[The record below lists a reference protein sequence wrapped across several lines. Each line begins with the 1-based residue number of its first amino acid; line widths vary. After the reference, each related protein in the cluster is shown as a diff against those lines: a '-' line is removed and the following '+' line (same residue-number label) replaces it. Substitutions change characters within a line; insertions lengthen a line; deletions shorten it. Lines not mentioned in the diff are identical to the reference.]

1 MSITIWLSLHKD
13 FWFPWQLRIT
23 ANYVK
28 SAVKFRWNIENFN
41 RRCTARFCIQK
52 HIPSASLTLPQ
63 FSALFVIYKNG
74 DITRGSNKWIQRYQT
89 GKFQF
94 SFTGWVVVQGIYFLY
109 FLHLAFVRAQG
120 RLGGPV
126 IFFTFFIGYHLLGG
140 YLHKII
146 GTPTDGRLRSV
157 TPMKIMMW
165 RHTKCIFSKF
175 LWTDCPSGRFFSVL
189 FGGGTPSKSFD
200 SARRIRPRY
209 PRVWGKPDAIG
220 WFIFGD
226 IGIRSCEKAARMM

>member
-1 MSITIWLSLHKD
+1 
-13 FWFPWQLRIT
+13 
-23 ANYVK
+23 
-28 SAVKFRWNIENFN
+28 
-41 RRCTARFCIQK
+41 
-52 HIPSASLTLPQ
+52 
-63 FSALFVIYKNG
+63 
-74 DITRGSNKWIQRYQT
+74 
-89 GKFQF
+89 
-94 SFTGWVVVQGIYFLY
+94 
-109 FLHLAFVRAQG
+109 
-120 RLGGPV
+120 LGGPV

-209 PRVWGKPDAIG
+209 PRVWGKPDAIW

-226 IGIRSCEKAARMM
+226 IGHPLLWESRANDVMGQILKGVFIMGPNGRSALHIEAAVAPKAVLISEFILKCQWIFILENLLLVGRQILLGRH